1 MTFLD
6 NYDENSTSFITF
18 LKNNIEITHN
28 NGDKLKGEFT
38 TKQTAMQFIQL
49 SARMMNLN
57 SPHITL
63 RLTRLVT

>member
-28 NGDKLKGEFT
+28 NGDKLKGSL
-38 TKQTAMQFIQL
+38 QL
-49 SARMMNLN
+49 NKLPCN
-57 SPHITL
+57 SSSYQ
-63 RLTRLVT
+63 RE